1 MPEPVTITGVC
12 AAERRRYAR
21 HAAAALRRHRVD
33 VRDLTADTEPVLLH
47 AALHSS
53 ATITIVDARH
63 ALDDLR
69 GPTPLRRSSI
79 DSRGDVGAR
88 ARQFAQFV
96 ELAAAVVL
104 VNWESVPTAE
114 LSLLMTV
121 LSHLGP
127 TARLR
132 LSRGAADDLAALR
145 GDVRV
150 ASVAAGERPGWTQ
163 ILNDEHDPFLTD
175 RRVVSVRYEQLR
187 PFHPERLMAALE
199 LIDSGRHGI
208 LLRSAGLCRIATRP
222 NVVAR
227 WEHAGSAIWIDPQP
241 DDDGLAEVGQ
251 DLALTGIDLDRVML
265 RRTLDDAVLTDDE
278 LAAGPLA
285 WQHFAD
291 PLPAWPDVARSD
303 PRTD

>member
-1 MPEPVTITGVC
+1 MTITGVC

-21 HAAAALRRHRVD
+21 HAAVALRRHRVD
-33 VRDLTADTEPVLLH
+33 VRDLTADTDPVLLH
-47 AALHSS
+47 ATLHSS
-53 ATITIVDARH
+53 ATITVVDARH

-69 GPTPLRRSSI
+69 GPTPLRRGGI

-96 ELAAAVVL
+96 ELATAVVL
-104 VNWESVPTAE
+104 VNWESVPTTE

-132 LSRGAADDLAALR
+132 LSRGAADDLVALR
-145 GDVRV
+145 GDLGG
-150 ASVAAGERPGWTQ
+150 AFPPAGERPGWTR

-175 RRVVSVRYEQLR
+175 RRVVSMRYEQLR

-199 LIDSGRHGI
+199 SLDSGRHGI

-227 WEHAGSAIWIDPQP
+227 WEHAGSAIWIDPQQ

-251 DLALTGIDLDRVML
+251 DLALTGIDLNREVL
-265 RRTLDDAVLTDDE
+265 RRTLDDAVLTDAE
-278 LAAGPLA
+278 LASGPHA
-285 WQHFAD
+285 WRRFAD

-303 PRTD
+303 RRAD